1 MSVNHTQDDRTVDE
15 RLARI
20 EAQNDAIIQALQ
32 KKKKNIVFV
41 SQIFFDLRSMFAVTV
56 TRLRLRK

>member
-1 MSVNHTQDDRTVDE
+1 MSVNHTQDNRSVDE

-41 SQIFFDLRSMFAVTV
+41 SGAFFDLR
-56 TRLRLRK
+56 